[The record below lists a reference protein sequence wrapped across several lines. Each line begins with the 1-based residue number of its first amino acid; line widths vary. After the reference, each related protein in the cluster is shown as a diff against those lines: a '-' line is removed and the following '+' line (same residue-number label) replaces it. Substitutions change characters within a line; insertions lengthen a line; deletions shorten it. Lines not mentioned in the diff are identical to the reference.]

1 VEVIADVLRERIIEG
16 DLAPGTQ
23 LGEVQLAAQLEV
35 SRGPVREA
43 LQRLVQEGLLVA
55 RAHRGVFVIELGSQ
69 DVADVY
75 RARRVV
81 EQAAAA
87 AVVAEARTD
96 VVDALD
102 GLVDRLARAAARSRW
117 SRVVTLDREF
127 HRTLVDGAASP
138 RLSRMFATLL
148 AETAMC
154 MGALEPAYTVRAEIV
169 EEHRSLVG
177 ALRAGRPAAVRDA
190 IDRHLGEAVTQLT
203 TGRAPATA

>member
-1 VEVIADVLRERIIEG
+1 MEVIADVLRERIIEG

-55 RAHRGVFVIELGSQ
+55 RAHRGVFVIELGPD

-81 EQAAAA
+81 EQAAA

-154 MGALEPAYTVRAEIV
+154 MGALEPAYAVRAEIV
-169 EEHRSLVG
+169 EEHRALVA

-203 TGRAPATA
+203 TGRSPATA